1 MYNLCMHACIQCTV
15 CKLGVCAHGGDG
27 KKKIFTCGFGLISNA
42 PIHTQIT
49 NQLVSITLL
58 SFQVC
63 TYACLLHCQLMVSQS
78 ADKGSL

>member
-1 MYNLCMHACIQCTV
+1 MHACIQCTV

-27 KKKIFTCGFGLISNA
+27 KKKSFTRGFGLISNA

-49 NQLVSITLL
+49 KQVVSMTLL

-63 TYACLLHCQLMVSQS
+63 TYASLLHCQLVVSQS